1 MKNYILTVL
10 RVLALAISY
19 TVLAVV
25 SADLTTPREMMQLMT
40 PEQINQGAIALPT
53 VSVIMTIMLSYL
65 ALRSRWHGWKL
76 AGALFLIPY
85 TLYTFLGQL
94 EILAFPAVLNKFPA
108 GMVPGTLIGGLIV
121 TIPFSLLAVW
131 ILGKTR
137 EDAQGRLNEH
147 LRMSRSEWAWKV
159 AAGALLYV
167 AVYFTFGYYVAFRT
181 PGLPEFYGQT
191 DPGSFLAQLGN
202 VLRDTP
208 WVPPLQVFR
217 GLIWVAVGCIIMRM
231 HKGSTWEVVL
241 ATALAF
247 TVLMN
252 ASLIFPNIVWPPVVA
267 QAHAVEL
274 VSSNLL
280 YGILLAL
287 LMLWEPVRQGRTL
300 RAAHYTG

>member
-10 RVLALAISY
+10 RVLALAIIY
-19 TVLAVV
+19 TALAVV
-25 SADLTTPREMMQLMT
+25 SANLTTPREMMQLMT

-108 GMVPGTLIGGLIV
+108 GMVPGALIGGLIV

-131 ILGKTR
+131 ILRKTR
-137 EDAQGRLNEH
+137 GDPQARLNEH
-147 LRMSRSEWAWKV
+147 LRMPWSEWAWKA

-181 PGLPEFYGQT
+181 PGLPEFYGQS

-202 VLRDTP
+202 VFRDTP

-217 GLIWVAVGCIIMRM
+217 GLIWVAIGCVIIRM
-231 HKGSTWEVVL
+231 HKGGAWEVVL
-241 ATALAF
+241 TTGLAF

-267 QAHAVEL
+267 HAHAVEL
-274 VSSNLL
+274 VSSNFA
-280 YGILLAL
+280 YGILLSL
-287 LMLWEPVRQGRTL
+287 LMLWKPARQL
-300 RAAHYTG
+300 RSTGEASYAH